1 MINCAMMCL
10 LSATENSDENLHHSK
25 QSIVTSLNVLTPQ
38 LDAISIF

>member
-25 QSIVTSLNVLTPQ
+25 QEYIKEGECPTAL
-38 LDAISIF
+38 

>member
-25 QSIVTSLNVLTPQ
+25 QSIVASLNVLTSQ